1 MYVLR
6 TFRRI
11 SSQSEVIDST
21 YLLLFVQILST
32 YTVSKIITSKPH
44 GIAKGLKNVNK
55 SVYLKPEQSTTTLG
69 LFAACTQ
76 NSEIYRHFL

>member
-44 GIAKGLKNVNK
+44 GIAKGLKNV
-55 SVYLKPEQSTTTLG
+55 KPEQSTTTLG